1 MKLSDF
7 RNLDFNNV
15 GAWAP
20 GVKWVFCIL
29 LFALIVGLGY
39 YFKIM
44 DLSDELERKQKQEV
58 QLKKEFSDKAAKV
71 ANLEPL
77 KKQLDEMQDMLAE
90 MLRQLPN
97 KTEMP
102 DLLVNISQAALS
114 AGLETQLFQ
123 PGAETVKEGFYA
135 EKPIA
140 LRMLG
145 SYHQFGSFIS
155 KVASLPRVVILTMHD
170 VSLKPVGAKAG
181 DALMLEGTVK
191 TYHTVEEV
199 DAAPPRNLVR
209 PVRPVRLNRGSR
221 EHGQGSHIAR
231 LLPGCAAG
239 YSGCARRLHER
250 NRRFAA
256 VGGRG
261 KEKTRTAAGSAAGT
275 QDLRNIRVQRSGP
288 ARSIRSQPRGA
299 ARGRGRQWHAPGS
312 ASERA
317 ARAISAR
324 QPEDGR
330 HDWNRCVN
338 GSFN

>member
-20 GVKWVFCIL
+20 SVKWTFCIL
-29 LFALIVGLGY
+29 LFAAIAGFGY
-39 YFKIM
+39 WYKIM
-44 DLSDELERKQKQEV
+44 DQSDELERKQKQEV

-170 VSLKPVGAKAG
+170 VSLRPVGNRIG
-181 DALMLEGTVK
+181 DSLMLEGTVR
-191 TYHTVEEV
+191 TYHTVEEGG
-199 DAAPPRNLVR
+199 AAP
-209 PVRPVRLNRGSR
+209 
-221 EHGQGSHIAR
+221 AKK
-231 LLPGCAAG
+231 PG
-239 YSGCARRLHER
+239 
-250 NRRFAA
+250 
-256 VGGRG
+256 
-261 KEKTRTAAGSAAGT
+261 
-275 QDLRNIRVQRSGP
+275 
-288 ARSIRSQPRGA
+288 
-299 ARGRGRQWHAPGS
+299 APG
-312 ASERA
+312 APGA
-317 ARAISAR
+317 PK
-324 QPEDGR
+324 QG
-330 HDWNRCVN
+330 
-338 GSFN
+338 GQ